1 MTRYEYL
8 VRTGVLRA
16 DPHQKEIIQRLQNF
30 HEELR
35 HYDPGPI
42 PAEETQVEPS
52 FVSWPHWEVD

>member
-16 DPHQKEIIQRLQNF
+16 DPYQKEIIQKLQDF

-42 PAEETQVEPS
+42 PDAEDKVEPS
-52 FVSWPHWEVD
+52 FVSCL